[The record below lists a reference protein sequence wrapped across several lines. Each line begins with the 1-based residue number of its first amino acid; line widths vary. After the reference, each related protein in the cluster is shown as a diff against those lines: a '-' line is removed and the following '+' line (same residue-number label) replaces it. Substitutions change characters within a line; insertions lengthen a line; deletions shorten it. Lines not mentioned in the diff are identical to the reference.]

1 MNLRLIFLSIGGL
14 NILRGIGYY
23 LNARNLTI
31 TKFDSILME
40 SNNSLIVGIELHKS
54 LGISILALG
63 IILLFSSKLNKNYAN
78 NLLLGIS
85 IAYLISFLNG
95 ILQNIG
101 GNIIIPSI
109 TLLFF
114 FCCFLYSFFGYLSSR

>member
-1 MNLRLIFLSIGGL
+1 MNLRLIFLSIGSL
-14 NILRGIGYY
+14 NIVRGIGYY
-23 LNARNLTI
+23 LDARRLTI
-31 TKFDSILME
+31 TKFDGILME
-40 SNNSLIVGIELHKS
+40 SNNSVIVGVELHKS
-54 LGISILALG
+54 LGISILAIG

-78 NLLLGIS
+78 KVLLGIS
-85 IAYLISFLNG
+85 IAYFISFLNG
-95 ILQNIG
+95 ILQNLD

>member
-1 MNLRLIFLSIGGL
+1 MNIRLIFLSIGGL

-78 NLLLGIS
+78 KLLLGIS

-95 ILQNIG
+95 ILQNIDG
-101 GNIIIPSI
+101 KIIIPSI

-114 FCCFLYSFFGYLSSR
+114 FCCFIYSFFGYLSSR

>member
-1 MNLRLIFLSIGGL
+1 MNIRLIFLSIGGL

-78 NLLLGIS
+78 KLLLGIS

-95 ILQNIG
+95 ILQNIDG
-101 GNIIIPSI
+101 KIIIPSI

-114 FCCFLYSFFGYLSSR
+114 FSCFLYSFFGYLSSR